1 MVIFLNE
8 NWLQPFT
15 IFPYRLVSN
24 SCRQALLR
32 HQYPLGAGWTIGVK
46 LVNLAVRVAH
56 VQEGVAKGYS
66 QAKEWMPIWLSAIWG
81 YKLCEENK
89 N

>member
-24 SCRQALLR
+24 SCRQTLLR
-32 HQYPLGAGWTIGVK
+32 HQYPLGAGWTIGVEF
-46 LVNLAVRVAH
+46 VNLAVRVAH
-56 VQEGVAKGYS
+56 VQESVAKGYR
-66 QAKEWMPIWLSAIWG
+66 QAKEWMPIWL
-81 YKLCEENK
+81 
-89 N
+89 